1 MKPLFTM
8 RDFLLIFWLDKD
20 SDDRPVEAGPAGQSS
35 REKGLA
41 AGAILTW
48 KVERTSPEM
57 EVVGRKEKEEDG
69 VDAGDLTKKGA
80 IIELNKDELSI
91 PCAS

>member
-8 RDFLLIFWLDKD
+8 RDFLLIFWLDND
-20 SDDRPVEAGPAGQSS
+20 SDDRQVEAGPAGQSS
-35 REKGLA
+35 RGKGLA
-41 AGAILTW
+41 AGVILRW
-48 KVERTSPEM
+48 KLERTSPEM
-57 EVVGRKEKEEDG
+57 EVVGQKEKEEEG

-80 IIELNKDELSI
+80 IIELNKDEFSV